1 MTVMNFEDLIKNNKS
16 YIVAKDCDGRR
27 VVLYIDNNYKNN
39 PVQVID
45 VMLLDCKNKRKEK
58 LGSYYVELFILPPLE
73 PVKFPLYNVHIY
85 DKQCVELYNHLKTI

>member
-27 VVLYIDNNYKNN
+27 VALYIDNNYKNN

-45 VMLLDCKNKRKEK
+45 VMLLEIGRAH
-58 LGSYYVELFILPPLE
+58 V
-73 PVKFPLYNVHIY
+73 
-85 DKQCVELYNHLKTI
+85 